1 MIVSASRRTDIPA
14 YYSQW
19 LMGRLREG
27 YVLISNPRDARRL
40 GRAELSPDHVDCLVF
55 WTKNPAPML
64 DRLPEIEKMGY
75 RFYFQFTLT
84 PYGPE
89 VERNL
94 PPKREIIR
102 TFRELSRRIGP
113 ERVVWRCDP
122 VMVTEEFPVAWHL
135 ERFREL
141 CGTLHDAACRCVFS
155 FIDPYPH
162 IGKRLRAMSREEMLA
177 VSEGFSRIAAGYRL
191 PLFTCAEEI
200 DLSRFSIG
208 HSACIDREL
217 IERLIGCPIRARKDP
232 GQRPA
237 CSCIESVDIG
247 AYDTCPN
254 GCAYC
259 YATTSP
265 KTVRDR
271 VRVHDPKSP
280 LLTGTPRGDEIITD
294 RTAPSQKIYQLSL
307 L

>member
-19 LMGRLREG
+19 LLDRLREG
-27 YVLISNPRDARRL
+27 YVLIPHPRNARRL
-40 GRAELSPDHVDCLVF
+40 GRVELSPDNVDCLVF

-64 DRLPEIEKMGY
+64 DRLPQIEAMGY
-75 RFYFQFTLT
+75 LFYFQFTLT

-113 ERVVWRCDP
+113 QRMVWRCDP
-122 VMVTEEFPVAWHL
+122 VMITEKYPVAWHL

-141 CGTLHDAACRCVFS
+141 CEALQGTACRCVFS

-162 IGKRLRAMSREEMLA
+162 IGRALRTPSREEMLA
-177 VSEGFSRIAAGYRL
+177 VAEGFSRIAAGYRL

-208 HSACIDREL
+208 HGACIDRD
-217 IERLIGCPIRARKDP
+217 LIGRIVGRPIRARKDP

-237 CSCIESVDIG
+237 CGCMESVDIG
-247 AYDTCPN
+247 AYDTCPS

-259 YATTSP
+259 YATTSE
-265 KTVRDR
+265 KAVRDR
-271 VRVHDPKSP
+271 MRAHDPGSP
-280 LLTGTPRGDEIITD
+280 LLTGIPRGDEIITD
-294 RTAPSQKIYQLSL
+294 RTTPSQKINQLSL
-307 L
+307 F

>member
-19 LMGRLREG
+19 LLSRLRER
-27 YVLISNPRDARRL
+27 YVLIPHPRSAHRL
-40 GRAELSPDHVDCLVF
+40 GRAELSPDNVDCLVF

-64 DRLPEIEKMGY
+64 DRLPEIGKMGY
-75 RFYFQFTLT
+75 CFYFQFTLT
-84 PYGPE
+84 PYGRS

-113 ERVVWRCDP
+113 ERMVWRCDP
-122 VMVTEEFPVAWHL
+122 VMITEDFPVAWHL

-141 CGTLHDAACRCVFS
+141 CGELHGAACRCVFS

-162 IGKRLRAMSREEMLA
+162 LAGRFRSPTREEMLA
-177 VSEGFSRIAAGYRL
+177 VAEGFSRIAAEYRL
-191 PLFTCAEEI
+191 PLYTCAEEI

-217 IERLIGCPIRARKDP
+217 IERIVGCPLRAGKDT
-232 GQRPA
+232 GQRAA
-237 CSCIESVDIG
+237 CRCIGSVDIG
-247 AYDTCPN
+247 AYNTCPN

-259 YATTSP
+259 YANISE
-265 KTVRDR
+265 KAIWKHLRA
-271 VRVHDPKSP
+271 HDPQSP
-280 LLTGTPRGDEIITD
+280 LLTGLPRGDELITD
-294 RTAPSQKIYQLSL
+294 RTEPSQKFSQLSL